1 MSASIFDT
9 IDPKMLQRIQSL
21 RLMDDDF
28 MTVVFGG
35 DNEATEFL
43 LRILLERDD
52 LHVTRSMTQKEKRN
66 LFGRSVKLDII
77 AEDAEKKQYNVEIQR
92 ENKGASP
99 KRVRYNVAMLD
110 SHTLK
115 KKDDFSA
122 LPELYVIFITEHDFL
137 KLDKPIYKVRKLFDY
152 KDSNGNDLPFYDG
165 CNIMYVNGAYRGEDA
180 IGKLMHD
187 FCTPDAGKMYYSE
200 LADRVRFHKQD
211 EKGAGNMCQIIEEY
225 GNERAAEGKVE
236 GKIEIA
242 EKLIRD
248 GSFSLEKISELADI
262 PFEQIKQMASNL
274 SVSVEL

>member
-9 IDPKMLQRIQSL
+9 IDHKMLQRIQSL

-165 CNIMYVNGAYRGEDA
+165 CNIMYVNGA
-180 IGKLMHD
+180 
-187 FCTPDAGKMYYSE
+187 
-200 LADRVRFHKQD
+200 
-211 EKGAGNMCQIIEEY
+211 GNMCQIIEEY